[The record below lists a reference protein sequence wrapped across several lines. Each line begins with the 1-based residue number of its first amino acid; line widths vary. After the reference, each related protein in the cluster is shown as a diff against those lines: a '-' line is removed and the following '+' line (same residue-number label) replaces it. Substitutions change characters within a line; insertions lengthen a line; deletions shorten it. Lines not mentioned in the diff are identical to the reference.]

1 MKRSTDRILTSH
13 AGSLHRP
20 DDIRDIM
27 AARKDGD
34 PFDAALSNRIH
45 EAVKEVVRLQAENGV
60 DVVNDGEYTKRSWQT
75 YSRGRLGGL
84 EFRPLREGEDPAY
97 GAITNRESK
106 VFPEFFARGLA
117 GFGARPAANAAP
129 PPPPQGVFC
138 VGPLTYIGQD
148 EYKRDIAWIK
158 EAAQGQKVEELCLT
172 ALAPATIEHWMRN
185 SYYKSQEEMLFA
197 IADAM
202 HEEYKAITD
211 AGIILQ
217 LDDPDL
223 PDGYHVHADMSVDE
237 YKKFAD
243 IRAEAINHA
252 IRDCPEE
259 LVRLHICWGSSHHP
273 HTQDIPLSDIIDIV
287 YKVKAQCYSIEA
299 ANPQHEHEW
308 IVFKDH
314 PLPDGKILMP
324 GVLGHCAREFVEHP
338 EAVAQRLERYA
349 SVVGKENVIGG
360 TDCGLSRVAH
370 ASIQWAKFRAM
381 RDGAAIASK
390 RLWGRN

>member
-1 MKRSTDRILTSH
+1 MKRSTDRIITSH

-20 DDIRDIM
+20 DDVREAM
-27 AARKDGD
+27 AARRDGD
-34 PFDAALSNRIH
+34 PFDEALSKRIK
-45 EAVKEVVRLQAENGV
+45 EAENEVVRLQHENGV

-75 YSRGRLGGL
+75 YSRGRLSGL
-84 EFRPLREGEDPAY
+84 EFRPLREGEDRAY
-97 GAITNRESK
+97 GAITARESK
-106 VFPEFFARGLA
+106 YFPEFFAQGPV
-117 GFGARPAANAAP
+117 GFGGRRPTV
-129 PPPPQGVFC
+129 PQPTTPEGVFC
-138 VGPLTYIGQD
+138 VGPLTYIGQE

-158 EAAQGQKVEELCLT
+158 DAASKVPGIGELYLS

-185 SYYKSQEEMLFA
+185 TYYKTQEEMLFA

-217 LDDPDL
+217 IDDPDL
-223 PDGYHVHADMSVDE
+223 PDGYHVHPEMSVAD
-237 YKKFAD
+237 YRKFAD
-243 IRAEAINHA
+243 VRVEAINHA

-273 HTQDIPLSDIIDIV
+273 HTQDIPLNDIVDLV

-308 IVFKDH
+308 EVFKDH

-324 GVLGHCAREFVEHP
+324 GVLGHCAPEFVEHP
-338 EAVAQRLERYA
+338 ELVKQRLIRYA
-349 SVVGKENVIGG
+349 NIVGKENVIAG

-381 RDGAAIASK
+381 RDGAAMASK
-390 RLWGRN
+390 ELWGK